1 MDGSC
6 LVALHMHHGSLPEVR
21 RIRTT
26 PHERREVMRMAGF
39 HTISP
44 IFAVFFAVAGLALAV
59 NLGMLLYP
67 DKKQKSASTKKSV
80 KVREE
85 AETV

>member
-1 MDGSC
+1 
-6 LVALHMHHGSLPEVR
+6 
-21 RIRTT
+21 
-26 PHERREVMRMAGF
+26 MAGF